1 MLLGENIRLPQTL
14 QDSIDQEALTIPD
27 YLLLSVA
34 DMVARLFPLLKVWVG
49 IQPQDDSS
57 PAVFVGYH
65 SISNQKRLTD
75 SSEYR
80 FGLDI
85 TYVPADHQNRHELHD
100 AIFRI
105 QQGVEVLQSPIG
117 SFGCHWKESSITDG
131 VARVTG
137 VVGVWEQTVPDG
149 EIITEADQTVLEKE

>member
-1 MLLGENIRLPQTL
+1 MLLGENICLPQTL

-34 DMVARLFPLLKVWVG
+34 DAVARLFPLLKVWVG
-49 IQPQDDSS
+49 IQPQDDNGS
-57 PAVFVGYH
+57 AIFVGYH
-65 SISNQKRLTD
+65 TISNQKRLTD

-105 QQGVEVLQSPIG
+105 QQGVEVLQSSIG
-117 SFGCHWKESSITDG
+117 SFVCHWKESSITDG

-137 VVGVWEQTVPDG
+137 VVGVWEQTVADG

>member
-14 QDSIDQEALTIPD
+14 QDSLDQEALTIPD
-27 YLLLSVA
+27 YVLLSVA
-34 DMVARLFPLLKVWVG
+34 DALARLFPLQKIWVG
-49 IQPQDDSS
+49 VQPQEDKG
-57 PAVFVGYH
+57 PAIFVGYH

-105 QQGVEVLQSPIG
+105 QQGMEPLQSPIG
-117 SFGCHWKESSITDG
+117 SFVCHWKESGTTDG
-131 VARVTG
+131 VAHITG
-137 VVGVWEQTVPDG
+137 VVGVWEQTVADG

>member
-14 QDSIDQEALTIPD
+14 QDSLDQAL
-27 YLLLSVA
+27 
-34 DMVARLFPLLKVWVG
+34 ARLFPLQKIWIGV
-49 IQPQDDSS
+49 QPQEDKG
-57 PAVFVGYH
+57 PAIFVGYH

-105 QQGVEVLQSPIG
+105 QQGMEPLQSPIG
-117 SFGCHWKESSITDG
+117 SFVCHWKESGTTDG
-131 VARVTG
+131 VAHITG
-137 VVGVWEQTVPDG
+137 VVGVWEQTVADG